1 MDTDYPLEYT
11 VNFGYYHKDFAA
23 GWSFSYKGKKFGA
36 IVAATSRDELIERT
50 NSDIRAAYNQAK
62 EMYG

>member
-1 MDTDYPLEYT
+1 MDTNYPPEY
-11 VNFGYYHKDFAA
+11 VISFGYYCGDVAA

-36 IVAATSRDELIERT
+36 IVAAASRDELIERV
-50 NSDIRAAYNQAK
+50 NSDIRNAYNQAK